1 MENGL
6 FRQKSIDRI
15 SSPESLH
22 DYMRVTTPRL
32 WMILAAII
40 LLLVGFLVF
49 ASMTKMENTLALK
62 VTVETYDSGQ
72 YGGTAGEKVTSVSC
86 VLKQDQ
92 AEQIK
97 TGMKLQLGTE
107 TGVVENILNSAEG
120 NESYIFFRMDNRLL
134 QMKDGDYDAQLVLES
149 ASPIS
154 FLWSIE

>member
-22 DYMRVTTPRL
+22 DYMRVTSPRL

-40 LLLVGFLVF
+40 ALLAGFIVF
-49 ASMTKMENTLALK
+49 ASMATMENTMPLK
-62 VTVETYDSGQ
+62 VTVSTYDAAE
-72 YGGTAGEKVTSVSC
+72 YGGTSGEKSTVVSC
-86 VLKQDQ
+86 VMKQDQ

-97 TGMKLQLGTE
+97 TGMKLRLGTL
-107 TGVVENILNSAEG
+107 TGEVENILNSAAD
-120 NESYIFFRMDNRLL
+120 NDCFIFFSMETPVL
-134 QMKDGDYDAQLVLES
+134 QMNDGEYDAELVLES

-154 FLWSIE
+154 FLWNQ